1 MKIIPNVS
9 FVLRENS
16 EYVKKNTKFYFK
28 NKKIV
33 LFALP
38 GAFTPTCS
46 DYHLPSYEQRYEEI
60 IGYGINEVY
69 CLSINDPFVQKV
81 WKDTFNIK
89 KVKFIPDGNGDFTK
103 AMDMLTDRSESGMG
117 YRSFRYSMYVDNM
130 NIIKLFKDE
139 NGKFDVSDS
148 NTMINYLKTLNV

>member
-60 IGYGINEVY
+60 VGYGINEVY
-69 CLSINDPFVQKV
+69 
-81 WKDTFNIK
+81 
-89 KVKFIPDGNGDFTK
+89 
-103 AMDMLTDRSESGMG
+103 
-117 YRSFRYSMYVDNM
+117 
-130 NIIKLFKDE
+130 
-139 NGKFDVSDS
+139 
-148 NTMINYLKTLNV
+148 